1 VSFSD
6 IMLESSNSKEDE
18 ISSLK
23 QTNLYLSGE
32 LKNVRMAYNLRNK
45 QYIALLETING
56 LVRSAR
62 HIAAFSVSEESE
74 RKIETGCKTA
84 RDQGSNLGKAQW
96 GGPTSFPGQ
105 GTGV

>member
-32 LKNVRMAYNLRNK
+32 LKNARMAYNLRNK

-62 HIAAFSVSEESE
+62 YIAAFSVSEESE
-74 RKIETGCKTA
+74 RKAERVGQAT
-84 RDQGSNLGKAQW
+84 RDQGANLREA
-96 GGPTSFPGQ
+96 FNRGQ
-105 GTGV
+105 QSQSESGSGI